1 MAHERHGLS
10 SRSFCAD
17 FFKKRP
23 LFFIYETKFMA
34 KQRVDLM
41 LVARGLV
48 ESRAKAQALI
58 MAGLVY
64 AGTARVQKAGDML
77 PEDAALSVKGQEH
90 PWVSRGGVK
99 LAHGL
104 AQFVVARQS

>member
-1 MAHERHGLS
+1 
-10 SRSFCAD
+10 
-17 FFKKRP
+17 
-23 LFFIYETKFMA
+23 MA

-77 PEDAALSVKGQEH
+77 PEDAALSVKGQDH

-104 AQFVVARQS
+104 KHFGFDATDRIGLDVGASTGGFTDVLLTQGAKH